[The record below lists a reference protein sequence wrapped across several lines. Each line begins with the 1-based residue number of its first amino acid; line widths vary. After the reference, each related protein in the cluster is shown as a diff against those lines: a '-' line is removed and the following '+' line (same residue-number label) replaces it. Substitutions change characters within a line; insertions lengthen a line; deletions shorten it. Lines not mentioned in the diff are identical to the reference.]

1 MAEDKKRNDLVRE
14 QPMTYDDYVNMP
26 DDGYRYEL
34 DDGMLQLMSPSPS
47 SYHQLIS
54 FEIQKRFIQSC
65 EKDYVIFNA
74 PIDVVLAEKE
84 VKQPDLV
91 LVHRD
96 RLHII
101 TKHGGIEGIPDLV
114 VEILSPSSAKRD
126 KKIKLDTYAR
136 YEVPEYW
143 IVDPENQVLEQYVL
157 DVEQYALP
165 EVYGGSDFIQSKHI
179 QCISFSMNDIIGN
192 IPNLSES

>member
-1 MAEDKKRNDLVRE
+1 MKSIDTTGVRLMAEDKKRNDLVCE

-47 SYHQLIS
+47 SYHKLIS
-54 FEIQKRFIQSC
+54 FEIQQKLTHDCINN
-65 EKDYVIFNA
+65 YIIFNA

-114 VEILSPSSAKRD
+114 VEILSSSSAKSTHVMKYRNIGLLILRT
-126 KKIKLDTYAR
+126 KFWNSMCWKVSSMPYLKCM
-136 YEVPEYW
+136 
-143 IVDPENQVLEQYVL
+143 QVTIMFN
-157 DVEQYALP
+157 P
-165 EVYGGSDFIQSKHI
+165 I
-179 QCISFSMNDIIGN
+179 ISNVCYF
-192 IPNLSES
+192 P